1 MKRFWVPVVFLA
13 FPILGPALFA
23 MVIGKMPTLFFE
35 KLFFKSL
42 TLYGLSFVAW
52 LVVAHIVPRIEP
64 PSKRAKSLLVA
75 GIVSFPIF
83 VVALFLWLE
92 AVDIHA
98 LKDNVTVA
106 SVSELKAQWERPWGE
121 RPLGIFVQGKLKG
134 PLEGVEPEVLT
145 HYSYRR
151 GGPASYFPLTLP
163 LILPSGEEV
172 EISCIQQVAGAF
184 NWPETDRAFSVGL
197 KEGDPVVVWGE
208 PAEFE
213 AMGSGV
219 KSYGVGGT
227 RAILYGYPGELQT
240 AFIEPA
246 GRSSKPVG
254 WMALVVALLSWIPLA
269 AAWRLSG
276 IDQE

>member
-75 GIVSFPIF
+75 GMVSFPIF
-83 VVALFLWLE
+83 VMALFLWLE

-121 RPLGIFVQGKLKG
+121 RLWGFLF
-134 PLEGVEPEVLT
+134 
-145 HYSYRR
+145 R
-151 GGPASYFPLTLP
+151 GS
-163 LILPSGEEV
+163 
-172 EISCIQQVAGAF
+172 
-184 NWPETDRAFSVGL
+184 
-197 KEGDPVVVWGE
+197 
-208 PAEFE
+208 
-213 AMGSGV
+213 
-219 KSYGVGGT
+219 
-227 RAILYGYPGELQT
+227 
-240 AFIEPA
+240 
-246 GRSSKPVG
+246 
-254 WMALVVALLSWIPLA
+254 
-269 AAWRLSG
+269 
-276 IDQE
+276 